1 MLIIEKREGIN
12 ILRRL
17 GATKSLI
24 GRVFCLE
31 SVYVSA
37 FGAVAGILLGLL
49 LCELQIHYHLIGIPN
64 DNSGNLIINT
74 YPVVVK
80 VTDILLVLLPIAAIT
95 AVTSFVASRFARRQ
109 IE

>member
-1 MLIIEKREGIN
+1 
-12 ILRRL
+12 
-17 GATKSLI
+17 
-24 GRVFCLE
+24 
-31 SVYVSA
+31 
-37 FGAVAGILLGLL
+37 VAGIFLGLL